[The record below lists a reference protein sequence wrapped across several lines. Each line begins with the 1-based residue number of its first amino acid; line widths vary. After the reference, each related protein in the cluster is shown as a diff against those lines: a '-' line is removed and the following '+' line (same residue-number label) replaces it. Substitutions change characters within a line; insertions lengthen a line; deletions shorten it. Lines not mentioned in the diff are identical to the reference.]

1 VAADEA
7 ARGFGPGPKGAVAQR
22 DELQAGVDA
31 ARDIGIGWKER
42 RRVGD
47 RERKCRSEVPQAS
60 LSARSVAIPR
70 PPKYSTTAFRF
81 DVV

>member
-31 ARDIGIGWKER
+31 ARDIGIGSKKMGDAWGIARGNADQRYRKR
-42 RRVGD
+42 R
-47 RERKCRSEVPQAS
+47 S
-60 LSARSVAIPR
+60 PR
-70 PPKYSTTAFRF
+70 GQ
-81 DVV
+81 